1 MPSDSPNTVSFT
13 ATTISLPPPTT
24 QTPQIHIPHE
34 PPQYPYSPMPQ
45 DPYAPMPQT
54 PQNPYFPQPPQY
66 PYPPTPQA
74 PKKRKAL
81 LAWIIGGIVGA
92 VVLCSLCSWAI
103 NSMIG
108 AQKATISGTTD
119 NQQTTS
125 TTTGT
130 PQSSDTDQNP
140 PASNGSSDGSNSTNN
155 SNGTVAK
162 VGQTITVASTN
173 MACTLVSVK
182 PLTPDEFNQ
191 PKAGHEFI
199 YVHIK
204 ITNKGSSEQDYD
216 QFDFHIM
223 DGNGNITDSDFST
236 PKVTQQIMNY
246 AGKLAAGGSV
256 EGDIIFQAPIG
267 DHKARLTWSPSYLD
281 SSTQYMW
288 NLGL

>member
-1 MPSDSPNTVSFT
+1 MPQD
-13 ATTISLPPPTT
+13 
-24 QTPQIHIPHE
+24 
-34 PPQYPYSPMPQ
+34 PYSPMPQ
-45 DPYAPMPQT
+45 A
-54 PQNPYFPQPPQY
+54 PQNPYSPQPPQY
-66 PYPPTPQA
+66 PYPPKTQA

-81 LAWIIGGIVGA
+81 LWWIIGGIVG
-92 VVLCSLCSWAI
+92 VIVLCSLCSWVASI
-103 NSMIG
+103 VG

-130 PQSSDTDQNP
+130 PQSSNTDQNP
-140 PASNGSSDGSNSTNN
+140 PAPNGSSDGSNSTNN
-155 SNGTVAK
+155 SNSTVAK
-162 VGQTITVASTN
+162 VGQTITVTSTN

-182 PLTPDEFNQ
+182 PLTPDEFDQ

-199 YVHIK
+199 YVHVK

-216 QFDFHIM
+216 SYDFHIM
-223 DGNGNITDSDFST
+223 DGNGNITDSDLAPESYT
-236 PKVTQQIMNY
+236 ANNQLRL
-246 AGKLAAGGSV
+246 GKLASGGSV